1 MPGARVVDIQNIV
14 EKDGQRKITAVV
26 HTPSPIDPVQVG
38 KLEDTLNAS
47 LQHPVH
53 LVVRSLLTRD
63 ADASQYIYEDDLWQ
77 KPLSGPELEFHNQ
90 LETLI
95 TEQLYKQE
103 PAAKLLEMYY
113 GEKNDIMLVLLQIRS
128 PYTLRPNDIKIL
140 ENVLREELDES
151 IEVIVRCTVGADVC
165 SKYYLSSYDE
175 NLAKALQ

>member
-1 MPGARVVDIQNIV
+1 MA
-14 EKDGQRKITAVV
+14 
-26 HTPSPIDPVQVG
+26 
-38 KLEDTLNAS
+38 
-47 LQHPVH
+47 
-53 LVVRSLLTRD
+53 
-63 ADASQYIYEDDLWQ
+63 
-77 KPLSGPELEFHNQ
+77 EFHNQ

-113 GEKNDIMLVLLQIRS
+113 GEKNDVLLVLLQIRS
-128 PYTLRPNDIKIL
+128 PYTLRPNDIRIL

-165 SKYYLSSYDE
+165 SKYYLSGYDE